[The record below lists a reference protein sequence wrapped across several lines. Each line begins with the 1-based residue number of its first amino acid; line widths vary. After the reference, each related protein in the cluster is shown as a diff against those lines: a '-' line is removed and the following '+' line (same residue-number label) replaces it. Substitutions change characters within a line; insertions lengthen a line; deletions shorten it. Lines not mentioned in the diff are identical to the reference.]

1 MSEEKKEEKLPAEVG
16 EYKGSTILTIF
27 TGNNPNYKFSFG
39 VSKAKAI
46 LNYLDDIKK
55 FVEEHDKGDKDKK

>member
-1 MSEEKKEEKLPAEVG
+1 MSEEKLPAEVG
-16 EYKGSTILTIF
+16 EYKGSAILTIF

-46 LNYLDDIKK
+46 LNYLEDIKK
-55 FVEEHDKGDKDKK
+55 FVEEHENKEKEKEKK